1 MTGFELKV
9 WRRGM
14 EWTQERAAEELG
26 VSTRAYQLWEKA
38 SDRPVKRTVALAT
51 KGLSVEHVW
60 PDVGRMLTQLSRI
73 ARH

>member
-38 SDRPVKRTVALAT
+38 STRPVKRTVALAT
-51 KGLSVEHVW
+51 KGLSVEQVW